1 MKYKISDT
9 PLKLREYGRNIQSM
23 VEYLKTVE
31 DREKRTQMAHEIV
44 AIMSNLQPQLKEFPD
59 YKQKLWDHLF
69 VISDFEL
76 DVDSPYPIPDES
88 IIAPSKDE
96 RMDYYTGKPSF
107 RQYGHNIDL
116 MVECACEMEE
126 GESKKKFINLIANTM
141 KQFLWNIDR
150 ETTPETVI
158 AEHINEISKGRLK
171 IKGEDLTIHKIT
183 TTRNTSTSRSN
194 GSNNG
199 KRGGRKGRKKK
210 H

>member
-1 MKYKISDT
+1 
-9 PLKLREYGRNIQSM
+9 M

-31 DREKRTQMAHEIV
+31 DKDKRTEMANEIV

-76 DVDSPYPIPDES
+76 DVDSPFPMPDES
-88 IIAPSKDE
+88 IIAPNKE
-96 RMDYYTGKPSF
+96 NRMDYYSGRPAF

-116 MVECACEMEE
+116 MVEAACDMEE
-126 GESKKKFINLIANTM
+126 GESKKKFVNLIANTM

-150 ETTPETVI
+150 ETTPEAVI
-158 AEHINEISKGRLK
+158 AEHINEISNGRLK
-171 IKGEDLTIHKIT
+171 ISGDELTIHKIT
-183 TTRNTSTSRSN
+183 TSKSSSSRSN
-194 GSNNG
+194 GSHSG